1 LKSIDIKIKNSYEK
15 ELPFVVYN
23 KPNSDCVHG
32 IFQNTNELFTS
43 INYFNTPCFVFA
55 PFSSENQ
62 TVFFPLEDSEKVIA
76 TFLTKEI
83 TLHNKESSD
92 INSKDFHMNIVSK
105 AIEAI
110 EKNQFKKV
118 VLSRKELVD
127 ISDFDICEVYN
138 RLLQTYPNAFVYVW
152 FHPKVGLWL
161 GATPETLLKVNNNAF
176 NTMALAGTQVFN
188 QDLTP
193 KWAQK
198 EVDEQL
204 FVTEYIV
211 RKISSF
217 CNDIKVLEVET
228 VRAGSL
234 LHLKTVIKG
243 VLNTEE
249 SSNSLSTLIN
259 LLHPTPAVCGLPK
272 EAAKQFILDNENY
285 DRSYYTGYLGELN
298 FDNQNGNE
306 TNLFVNLR
314 CMEIVNDNA
323 QIYIGGGIT
332 KESRAEAEWKETVA
346 KSNVMK
352 KVL

>member
-1 LKSIDIKIKNSYEK
+1 LKSIYKRIHNSFKN

-23 KPNSDCVHG
+23 KPNSDRVCG
-32 IFQNTNELFTS
+32 IFQNTNELYTS
-43 INYFNTPCFVFA
+43 INHFNTACFVFA
-55 PFSSENQ
+55 PFSSKNQ
-62 TVFFPLEDSEKVIA
+62 TVFFPLEHSENVTA
-76 TFLTKEI
+76 TFSKEEI
-83 TLHNKESSD
+83 TLNTSVFSD
-92 INSKDFHMNIVSK
+92 VDSRDFYMHIVSK
-105 AIEAI
+105 AIKEI

-118 VLSRKELVD
+118 VLSRKELVA
-127 ISDFDICEVYN
+127 ISDFDMCEVYN

-152 FHPKVGLWL
+152 FHPKIGLWL

-176 NTMALAGTQVFN
+176 NTMALAGTQVFKE
-188 QDLTP
+188 DLTP

-204 FVTEYIV
+204 FVTEYII

-217 CNDIKVLEVET
+217 CDDIKISDVET

-249 SSNSLSTLIN
+249 SSSLFSLID

-285 DRSYYTGYLGELN
+285 NRSYYTGYLGELN
-298 FDNQNGNE
+298 FDNQKGNE

-314 CMEIVNDNA
+314 CMEIVNNNA
-323 QIYIGGGIT
+323 LIYIGGGIT

-352 KVL
+352 KAL